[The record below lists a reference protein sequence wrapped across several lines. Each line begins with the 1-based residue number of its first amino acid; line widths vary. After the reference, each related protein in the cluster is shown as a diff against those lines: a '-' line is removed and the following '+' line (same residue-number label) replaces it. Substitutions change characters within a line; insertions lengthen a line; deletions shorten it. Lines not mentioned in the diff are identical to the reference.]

1 MASYAHTVKD
11 PTETIALLKKTA
23 DQLEEIVKSTFG
35 PPLSRTV
42 GELEKKDSTARSKDA
57 NAVLDGRMTGAKL
70 LVSAAYVYLDVIWM
84 YLKTKG
90 VDPKTHPVQLE
101 LERVQTYFEKLKA
114 AQNGKSSIAS
124 TDSPSQTIDVDAA
137 SRIIAAGTGAKR
149 KHTRFDAKGQSDEK
163 HSKTNKSVENLAQD
177 LDDAQYSSSNA
188 SYEETGDGGA
198 INSKHTHTESVMGS
212 DSTRDKSKHNDTRK
226 LKKKNKQKSK
236 N

>member
-23 DQLEEIVKSTFG
+23 DQLEEIVKSTFAQ
-35 PPLSRTV
+35 PLSTIV
-42 GELEKKDSTARSKDA
+42 GELERKDSNARSKDA
-57 NAVLDGRMTGAKL
+57 KAVLDGRMTGAKL

-114 AQNGKSSIAS
+114 AQNGVIGSTS
-124 TDSPSQTIDVDAA
+124 TDPPSQTIDVGAA
-137 SRIIAAGTGAKR
+137 NRIIAAGTGAKR
-149 KHTRFDAKGQSDEK
+149 KHTRFDAKGHSGEK
-163 HSKTNKSVENLAQD
+163 HTKTSSTIKDSAQD
-177 LDDAQYSSSNA
+177 MNDAQRGGRGA
-188 SYEETGDGGA
+188 SYMEKEDGSA
-198 INSKHTHTESVMGS
+198 TNSKDTHTENILRSDPTRHKSKHT
-212 DSTRDKSKHNDTRK
+212 DAKKP
-226 LKKKNKQKSK
+226 KKKNKHKSK